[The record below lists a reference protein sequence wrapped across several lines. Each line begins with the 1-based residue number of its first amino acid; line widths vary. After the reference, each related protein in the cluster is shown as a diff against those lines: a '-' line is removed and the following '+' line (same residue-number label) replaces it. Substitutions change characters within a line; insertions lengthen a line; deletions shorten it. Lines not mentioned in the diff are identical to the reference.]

1 MVLYA
6 ASREF
11 VPLYAVYAL
20 LFRDTGLSVAQISSL
35 FAIWTVVSFALEV
48 PSGALADV
56 VSRRLLLVLAAL
68 LAAASFATW
77 ILVPTYLG
85 FAMGFVLWGIGGA
98 LQSGTFEA
106 LIYDALA
113 RDGRTSSYAGLAGTA
128 EAASITSTLVALL
141 VASPL
146 LAAGSFEL
154 VGWASVGAAVITALV
169 ARRLPDPPRG
179 TSDGDE
185 VEPGW
190 SDALRSGTA
199 EVVASRAVARGVMLV
214 AAVAGV
220 LVVDEYTPL
229 IADDLGA
236 TTQTIPLLLAIPMV
250 GQIVGTALAGRAS
263 RASPRTIAAMAIV
276 AAAGLAVVP
285 SVGSIG
291 AFVALG
297 VATGI
302 LWALSIVAEAR
313 LQDAI
318 TGTSRATVM
327 SVAGVASEG
336 AGLIVVGWYA
346 VGPAPVVA
354 TALLSVATV
363 ALIGLA
369 HERRRRPWVQRR
381 GGQPR

>member
-1 MVLYA
+1 MSVVLYA

-20 LFRDTGLSVAQISSL
+20 LFRDSGLSVAQISSL
-35 FAIWTVVSFALEV
+35 FAIWTLVSFVLEV

-56 VSRRLLLVLAAL
+56 VSRRLLLVIAAL

-85 FAMGFVLWGIGGA
+85 FAVGFVLWGIGGA

-128 EAASITSTLVALL
+128 EAASTTSTLVALL

-146 LAAGSFEL
+146 LATGSFEL
-154 VGWASVGAAVITALV
+154 VGWASVGAAMIAALV
-169 ARRLPDPPRG
+169 ARRLPNPPRG
-179 TSDGDE
+179 LSERDSDD
-185 VEPGW
+185 EPGW
-190 SDALRSGTA
+190 LDALRSGTA

-220 LVVDEYTPL
+220 LVVDEYAPL

-236 TTQTIPLLLAIPMV
+236 PTETIPLLLAIPMV
-250 GQIVGTALAGRAS
+250 GQIVGTALAGRAA
-263 RASPRTIAAMAIV
+263 RASSRTTAAMVVV
-276 AAAGLAVVP
+276 AAAGLAVVA
-285 SVGSIG
+285 SVGSVG

-297 VATGI
+297 VTTGI

-346 VGPAPVVA
+346 FGPSPVTA
-354 TALLSVATV
+354 TALLAVATV
-363 ALIGLA
+363 LLT
-369 HERRRRPWVQRR
+369 VL
-381 GGQPR
+381 PREPR

>member
-1 MVLYA
+1 MSVVLYA

-11 VPLYAVYAL
+11 VPLYAVYSL
-20 LFRDTGLSVAQISSL
+20 LFRDSGLSVAEISSL
-35 FAIWTVVSFALEV
+35 FAIWTLVSFVLEV

-56 VSRRLLLVLAAL
+56 VSRRLLLVIAAL

-85 FAMGFVLWGIGGA
+85 FAVGFVLWGIGGA

-128 EAASITSTLVALL
+128 EAASTTSTLVALL

-146 LAAGSFEL
+146 LATGSFEL
-154 VGWASVGAAVITALV
+154 VGWASVGAAMIAALV

-179 TSDGDE
+179 TSDEDAE
-185 VEPGW
+185 DQPGW
-190 SDALRSGTA
+190 LDALRSGTA

-236 TTQTIPLLLAIPMV
+236 PTETIPLLLAIPMV
-250 GQIVGTALAGRAS
+250 GQIVGTALAGRAA
-263 RASPRTIAAMAIV
+263 RASSRTIAALPVV
-276 AAAGLAVVP
+276 AAAGLAVV
-285 SVGSIG
+285 SWVGSIG

-318 TGTSRATVM
+318 TGRSRATVM

-336 AGLIVVGWYA
+336 AGLLVVGWYA
-346 VGPAPVVA
+346 VGPPPVVA

-363 ALIGLA
+363 LLIALA
-369 HERRRRPWVQRR
+369 RE
-381 GGQPR
+381 PR

>member
-1 MVLYA
+1 MSVVLYA

-20 LFRDTGLSVAQISSL
+20 LFRDSGLSVAQISSL
-35 FAIWTVVSFALEV
+35 FAIWTLVSFVLEV

-56 VSRRLLLVLAAL
+56 VSRRLLLVIAAL

-85 FAMGFVLWGIGGA
+85 FAVGFVLWGIGGA

-128 EAASITSTLVALL
+128 EAASTTSTLVALL

-146 LAAGSFEL
+146 LATGSFEL
-154 VGWASVGAAVITALV
+154 VGWASVGAAMIAALV
-169 ARRLPDPPRG
+169 ARRLPNPPRG
-179 TSDGDE
+179 LSERDSDD
-185 VEPGW
+185 EPGW
-190 SDALRSGTA
+190 LDALRSGTA

-236 TTQTIPLLLAIPMV
+236 PTETIPLLLASPMV
-250 GQIVGTALAGRAS
+250 GQIVGTALAGRAA
-263 RASPRTIAAMAIV
+263 RASSRTTAAMVVV
-276 AAAGLAVVP
+276 AAAGLAVVA
-285 SVGSIG
+285 SVGSVG

-297 VATGI
+297 VTTGI

-346 VGPAPVVA
+346 FGPSPVTA
-354 TALLSVATV
+354 TALLAVATV
-363 ALIGLA
+363 LLTVLA
-369 HERRRRPWVQRR
+369 RE
-381 GGQPR
+381 PR

>member
-35 FAIWTVVSFALEV
+35 FAIWTLVSFALEV

-56 VSRRLLLVLAAL
+56 VSRRLLLVVAAL

-85 FAMGFVLWGIGGA
+85 FAVGFVLWGVGGA

-128 EAASITSTLVALL
+128 EAASTTSTLVALL
-141 VASPL
+141 VTSPL

-154 VGWASVGAAVITALV
+154 VGWASVAAAALTAVL
-169 ARRLPDPPRG
+169 ARRLPDPPRDAANG
-179 TSDGDE
+179 NPDDDSDT
-185 VEPGW
+185 EPGW
-190 SDALRSGTA
+190 IDALRSGTA

-236 TTQTIPLLLAIPMV
+236 TPETIPLLLAIPMV
-250 GQIVGTALAGRAS
+250 AQIVGTALAGRAARVS
-263 RASPRTIAAMAIV
+263 TRTIAAMPIV
-276 AAAGLAVVP
+276 AAAGLAAAP
-285 SVGSIG
+285 WVGLVG
-291 AFVALG
+291 AFVGLG
-297 VATGI
+297 VAPGI
-302 LWALSIVAEAR
+302 LWALSIVAETR

-318 TGTSRATVM
+318 RGPSRATVM

-346 VGPAPVVA
+346 VGPSPVVA
-354 TALLSVATV
+354 TALLAVATV
-363 ALIGLA
+363 LLSGLV
-369 HERRRRPWVQRR
+369 RRSR
-381 GGQPR
+381 

>member
-1 MVLYA
+1 MSVVLYA

-20 LFRDTGLSVAQISSL
+20 LFRDSGLSVAQISSL
-35 FAIWTVVSFALEV
+35 FAIWTLVSFVLEV

-56 VSRRLLLVLAAL
+56 VPRRLLLVLAAL

-77 ILVPTYLG
+77 ILVPSYLG
-85 FAMGFVLWGIGGA
+85 FAVGFVLWGIGGA

-128 EAASITSTLVALL
+128 EAASTTSTLVALL

-146 LAAGSFEL
+146 LATGSFEL
-154 VGWASVGAAVITALV
+154 VGWASVGAAMITALL

-179 TSDGDE
+179 TPDGATHD
-185 VEPGW
+185 EPGW
-190 SDALRSGTA
+190 LDVLRSGTA
-199 EVVASRAVARGVMLV
+199 EVVASRAVARGVMLL

-236 TTQTIPLLLAIPMV
+236 PTESIPLLLAIPMV
-250 GQIVGTALAGRAS
+250 GQIVGTALAGRAA
-263 RASPRTIAAMAIV
+263 RASTRTIAALLVV
-276 AAAGLAVVP
+276 AAAGLAVV
-285 SVGSIG
+285 SWVGSIG

-318 TGTSRATVM
+318 TGRSRATVM

-336 AGLIVVGWYA
+336 AGLLVVGWYA
-346 VGPAPVVA
+346 VGPPPVVA

-363 ALIGLA
+363 LLIVLA
-369 HERRRRPWVQRR
+369 RE
-381 GGQPR
+381 PR

>member
-1 MVLYA
+1 MSVVLYA

-20 LFRDTGLSVAQISSL
+20 LFRDSGLSVAQISSL
-35 FAIWTVVSFALEV
+35 FAIWTLVSFVLEV

-56 VSRRLLLVLAAL
+56 VSRRLLLVIAAL

-85 FAMGFVLWGIGGA
+85 FAVGFVLWGIGGA

-128 EAASITSTLVALL
+128 EAASTTSTLVALL

-146 LAAGSFEL
+146 LATGSFEL
-154 VGWASVGAAVITALV
+154 VGWASVGAALITALV

-179 TSDGDE
+179 LSERDPDGQSDD
-185 VEPGW
+185 EPGW
-190 SDALRSGTA
+190 LDALRSGTA

-236 TTQTIPLLLAIPMV
+236 PTETIPLLLAIPMV
-250 GQIVGTALAGRAS
+250 GQIVGTALAGRAA
-263 RASPRTIAAMAIV
+263 RASSRTTAAMVVV
-276 AAAGLAVVP
+276 AAAGLAVVA
-285 SVGSIG
+285 SVGSVG

-297 VATGI
+297 VTTGI

-346 VGPAPVVA
+346 FGPSPVTA
-354 TALLSVATV
+354 TALLAVATV
-363 ALIGLA
+363 LLIVLA
-369 HERRRRPWVQRR
+369 RE
-381 GGQPR
+381 PR